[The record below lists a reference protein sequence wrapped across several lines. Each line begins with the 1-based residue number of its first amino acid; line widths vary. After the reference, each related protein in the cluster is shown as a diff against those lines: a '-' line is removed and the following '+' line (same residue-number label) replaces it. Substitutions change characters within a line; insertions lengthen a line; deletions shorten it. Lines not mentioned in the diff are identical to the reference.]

1 MNMKIKLFI
10 DFDKTLFD
18 TSQVKERLVRIFS
31 QLGFSQSEIEQTYI
45 AEFLDGKFD
54 PEGQARRLHKIRP
67 FNIEVAELKI
77 KSMIFDANKLLYSD
91 TTDFLDDINRKKYE
105 VDLLTYG
112 DEGFQRRKVKHSGII
127 DKFDNIYITNIE
139 KQIYLKTLVKPN
151 EYFIVIDDRGD
162 ALQKISEKFP
172 KSFMILI
179 VRNIDNILGQE
190 SFKGTKVRNL
200 KQALEYL

>member
-1 MNMKIKLFI
+1 MKTKLFI

-54 PEGQARRLHKIRP
+54 PGGQAKRLYSIRP
-67 FNIEVAELKI
+67 FNIEIAELKI
-77 KSMIFDANKLLYSD
+77 KSMIFDSNKLLYSD
-91 TTDFLDDINRKKYE
+91 TIDFLDDINRKKYE
-105 VDLLTYG
+105 VNLLSYG
-112 DEGFQRRKVKHSGII
+112 DESFQRRKVKHSGII

-139 KQIYLKTLVKPN
+139 KQTFLKDLVKPD

-162 ALQKISEKFP
+162 ALEKISEKFP

>member
-1 MNMKIKLFI
+1 MKTKLFI

-54 PEGQARRLHKIRP
+54 PEGQAKRLCNIRP
-67 FNIEVAELKI
+67 FNIEIAELKI
-77 KSMIFDANKLLYSD
+77 KSMIFDSNKLLYSD
-91 TTDFLDDINRKKYE
+91 TIDFLDDINRKKYE
-105 VDLLTYG
+105 VDLLSYG
-112 DEGFQRRKVKHSGII
+112 DEDFQTRKIKHSGII

-139 KQIYLKTLVKPN
+139 KQIYFKEIVKSD
-151 EYFIVIDDRGD
+151 EYFIVIDDKGD
-162 ALQKISEKFP
+162 TLEKISEKFP

-179 VRNIDNILGQE
+179 VRNIDNILKNE
-190 SFKGTKVRNL
+190 NFKGTKVRNL